1 MGFGSVQHTA
11 DEMTAQMPSHGPH
24 NCAMTA
30 LIDPSSQH
38 LQNLS
43 LPAATSIGR
52 PVHTTTDTM
61 ANASARGSVRSGDSI
76 SPDDGGGV
84 HVCRAVVC
92 ARERCH
98 GQNSRVPAMV
108 EAESKPVVDQ

>member
-1 MGFGSVQHTA
+1 MGFGCVQHTA

-76 SPDDGGGV
+76 SPEYGGLSM
-84 HVCRAVVC
+84 C
-92 ARERCH
+92 AGLWCVRESGGTDRTACACN
-98 GQNSRVPAMV
+98 GRGRV
-108 EAESKPVVDQ
+108 EARC

>member
-1 MGFGSVQHTA
+1 MQHTA

-43 LPAATSIGR
+43 LPAATSIGS

-61 ANASARGSVRSGDSI
+61 ASASARGSVRSGDSI
-76 SPDDGGGV
+76 SPEHGGAV

-92 ARERCH
+92 ARERWH
-98 GQNSRVPAMV
+98 GHGTELRVPAMV

>member
-1 MGFGSVQHTA
+1 MGFGFVQHTA

-61 ANASARGSVRSGDSI
+61 ANASARGSVRSG
-76 SPDDGGGV
+76 
-84 HVCRAVVC
+84 
-92 ARERCH
+92 
-98 GQNSRVPAMV
+98 
-108 EAESKPVVDQ
+108 